1 MIQETTYQWLPHL
14 EGAVPKAGQ
23 GKRIST
29 YTVALEGW
37 RRGIRLRF
45 YREFDEEMK
54 LKVRYSL
61 RHKNKEHH
69 FALSKGDL
77 VTDEAFDICDDKD
90 LTKQY
95 LTKANVPTPQGA
107 KFLEDASNE
116 DILAYGNELGYPLV
130 LKPVSAN
137 GGKGVFANV
146 REEQVLKEAIEYVRD
161 ELGYKEVIIETH
173 IPGEKEFRVIVLGE
187 KVLGAM
193 HRIPANVVGDGQRT
207 IRKLIQDKN
216 KFRSLN
222 PHLTSRMIRIDK
234 EVLYMIEQ
242 AGYELD
248 SVLEEGKR
256 IYLRVQSNL
265 SNGGDSVDVTEELS
279 PALERIAIEATK
291 AIPGLAQSGVD
302 IIVDDETGAG
312 SVIEVNSRPGLGGH
326 LFPMIGTPRDFAK
339 AFIDFYFPET
349 ADYPRSN
356 LYFDFDNVIA
366 PIKSRSATMVE
377 VPKPPKGELY
387 GKLYTIRGN
396 VQGVGYR
403 AWIKREALMRDLH
416 GYARNEADGSVSVV
430 VCHPNKKKVDSFKK
444 VVIEGPERAE
454 VVEVV
459 EEEWTKPV
467 RMGFTSKQAKKKY
480 GKGDYR
486 RLSKTEY
493 KRIARKYDQLVHSTT
508 WKMTK
513 PVRLMLDI
521 FKKLLR
527 AGKK

>member
-1 MIQETTYQWLPHL
+1 MAEETSYQWLPHL

-45 YREFDEEMK
+45 YSAFDEEMK

-61 RHKNKEHH
+61 KYKDREHH

-77 VTDEAFDICDDKD
+77 VTEEAFDICDDKD

-95 LTKANVPTPQGA
+95 LAKEGVPTPQGK
-107 KFLEDASNE
+107 KFPEDATNE
-116 DILAYGNELGYPLV
+116 EILAYGNELGYPLV

-146 REEQVLKEAIEYVRD
+146 REEQVLKEAIEYVRN
-161 ELGYKEVIIETH
+161 ELEYKEVIIETH

-193 HRIPANVVGDGQRT
+193 HRIPANVVGDGTAT
-207 IRKLIQDKN
+207 IRQLISRKN
-216 KFRSLN
+216 KFRKLN

-234 EVLYMIEQ
+234 EVLYMIEE

-256 IYLRVQSNL
+256 IFLRVQSNL
-265 SNGGDSVDVTEELS
+265 SNGGDSVDVTEDLS
-279 PALERIAIEATK
+279 PELTKIAIDATK

-302 IIVDDETGAG
+302 IIVDDETGSG

-326 LFPMIGTPRDFAK
+326 LFPMIGTPRDFARE
-339 AFIDFYFPET
+339 FINFYFPET
-349 ADYPRSN
+349 AETPRSN
-356 LYFDFDNVIA
+356 LYFDFDSIIE
-366 PIKSRSATMVE
+366 PIKVRSASMVE
-377 VPKPPKGELY
+377 LPVPPVGELY
-387 GKLYTIRGN
+387 GKRYTVRGN
-396 VQGVGYR
+396 VQNVGYR
-403 AWIKREALMRDLH
+403 KWIKREALKRDLH
-416 GYARNEADGSVSVV
+416 GHAKNEADGSVSVV
-430 VCHPNKKKVDSFKK
+430 VTHPNKKKVNNFKK
-444 VVIEGPERAE
+444 VCIEGPESA
-454 VVEVV
+454 VVEEII

-467 RMGFTSKQAKKKY
+467 RLGFRMLSAPRKLSSGQYDK
-480 GKGDYR
+480 
-486 RLSKTEY
+486 LSKTDY
-493 KRIARKYDQLVHSTT
+493 KRIARKYDQLINSTT

-513 PVRLMLDI
+513 PVRFALDTA
-521 FKKLLR
+521 KKIKRL
-527 AGKK
+527 GK

>member
-61 RHKNKEHH
+61 KHNDKEHH

-90 LTKQY
+90 LTKKY
-95 LTKANVPTPQGA
+95 LAEAGVPTPLGR
-107 KFLEDASNE
+107 KFPEASSNE
-116 DILAYGNELGYPLV
+116 EILAYGNELGYPLV

-187 KVLGAM
+187 IVLGAM

-216 KFRSLN
+216 KFRRLN

-234 EVLYMIEQ
+234 EVLYMIDQ

-248 SVLEEGKR
+248 SILEDGKR

-279 PALERIAIEATK
+279 PELERIAIEATK

-302 IIVDDETGAG
+302 IIVNDETGAG

-339 AFIDFYFPET
+339 AFIDYYFPET

-387 GKLYTIRGN
+387 GKLYTVRGN
-396 VQGVGYR
+396 VQGIGYR
-403 AWIKREALMRDLH
+403 AWIKREALKRELH

-430 VCHPNKKKVDSFKK
+430 VCHPNKKKVNNFKK
-444 VVIEGPERAE
+444 VIIEGPEKA
-454 VVEVV
+454 VV
-459 EEEWTKPV
+459 EEILEEEWKKPV
-467 RMGFTSKQAKKKY
+467 RMGFATKQAKKKY
-480 GKGDYR
+480 NKGDYR
-486 RLSKTEY
+486 GLSRVEY
-493 KRIARKYDQLVHSTT
+493 KKIAKKYDQLVHSTT
-508 WKMTK
+508 WKLTK
-513 PVRLMLDI
+513 PVRLSLDI
-521 FKKLLR
+521 AKKVVKSVR
-527 AGKK
+527 K